1 MSIVTV
7 TIRTVLPYLPNIQS
21 HPKRNYGF
29 RGFPHNGTMECV
41 FFKASHRQVEDLHA
55 LGEWAYI
62 ATDACIF
69 KTLDEEPVDP
79 PRLC

>member
-41 FFKASHRQVEDLHA
+41 FFQS
-55 LGEWAYI
+55 
-62 ATDACIF
+62 
-69 KTLDEEPVDP
+69 EPQAGGGP
-79 PRLC
+79 PRFGRVGLHRHGRLHLQDLG